1 MKPCITYS
9 EKPVTANEKA
19 IAEVLEKIAMAAN
32 NSDLDLFSSVF
43 FDDATI
49 SMIFGEKRMS
59 KTDFFKEISEKISTK
74 WRIVYRDVVIRL
86 KNENK
91 ANVYCS
97 GSIKFAHSL
106 LPVSFLRCFYFE
118 KRFGIWKIIRAE

>member
-1 MKPCITYS
+1 MKSCITYS
-9 EKPVTANEKA
+9 EKPVTADEKA
-19 IAEVLEKIAMAAN
+19 IAEVLEKIVMAAD

-49 SMIFGEKRMS
+49 SMIFEEKQMS

-74 WRIVYRDVVIRL
+74 WHIAYRDVVVRL

-91 ANVYCS
+91 ANIYCS
-97 GSIKFAHSL
+97 GSIKFVHSL
-106 LPVSFLRCFYFE
+106 LPVSFLRCLYFE
-118 KRFGIWKIIRAE
+118 KRFGIWKIIKAE